1 MKTYLLQTICFLAT
15 VVLCTACSAPRSQ
28 QGPGMIVTFNNGIKG
43 KKVYVI
49 RARTANGVFFPT
61 PGSLGP
67 AKNPMKDGGATMG
80 AAPDGREL
88 PQWVEF
94 EWTEWPYPAP
104 PPPTEPS
111 ALQAWNDRVDLL
123 TRTLP
128 HKRARV
134 AVQSR
139 VPQDVIDEVLASN
152 RQRAPRAL
160 PDKMLWVYFIW
171 YETGIKLRWKLK
183 SSCCGLL
190 REGGDELAP

>member
-1 MKTYLLQTICFLAT
+1 
-15 VVLCTACSAPRSQ
+15 
-28 QGPGMIVTFNNGIKG
+28 
-43 KKVYVI
+43 
-49 RARTANGVFFPT
+49 
-61 PGSLGP
+61 
-67 AKNPMKDGGATMG
+67 
-80 AAPDGREL
+80 
-88 PQWVEF
+88 
-94 EWTEWPYPAP
+94 
-104 PPPTEPS
+104 
-111 ALQAWNDRVDLL
+111 VDLL

>member
-1 MKTYLLQTICFLAT
+1 MKKHLLQAVCFLAAIA
-15 VVLCTACSAPRSQ
+15 LCAACSVTRSQ
-28 QGPGMIVTFNNGIKG
+28 DGPGMIVTFSNGIKG
-43 KKVYVI
+43 KKVDVL

-94 EWTEWPYPAP
+94 EWKVWPYPYPDMPA
-104 PPPTEPS
+104 EPV
-111 ALQAWNDRVDLL
+111 ALQAWSDGVHAMSRS
-123 TRTLP
+123 LP
-128 HKRARV
+128 IQTARV
-134 AVQSR
+134 AVRSR

-152 RQRAPRAL
+152 RQRAPNAL
-160 PDKMLWVYFIW
+160 PDKDLWVYFIW
-171 YETGIKLRWKLK
+171 YETGIKFRWRLLQG
-183 SSCCGLL
+183 CCKML

>member
-1 MKTYLLQTICFLAT
+1 MQKYLLQTICFLAAIA
-15 VVLCTACSAPRSQ
+15 LCAACSVTRSQ
-28 QGPGMIVTFNNGIKG
+28 DGTGMIVTFSNGIKG
-43 KKVYVI
+43 KKVDVL

-67 AKNPMKDGGATMG
+67 DKNPMTGGATMG

-94 EWTEWPYPAP
+94 EWQVWPYPYP
-104 PPPTEPS
+104 DRPS
-111 ALQAWNDRVDLL
+111 DPVARQVWSDGVHAMSRS
-123 TRTLP
+123 LP
-128 HKRARV
+128 IQSARV

-152 RQRAPRAL
+152 RQRAPNAL

>member
-1 MKTYLLQTICFLAT
+1 MKTYLLQAICFLAAIA
-15 VVLCTACSAPRSQ
+15 LCTACAAPRSQ
-28 QGPGMIVTFNNGIKG
+28 QGPGMIVTFSNGLKG
-43 KKVYVI
+43 KEVDVL

-94 EWTEWPYPAP
+94 EWKVWPYPYPAMP
-104 PPPTEPS
+104 AEPV
-111 ALQAWNDRVDLL
+111 ALQAWSDGVHAMSRA
-123 TRTLP
+123 LP
-128 HKRARV
+128 IQTARV
-134 AVQSR
+134 AVKSR

-152 RQRAPRAL
+152 RQRAPNAL
-160 PDKMLWVYFIW
+160 PDKDLWVYFIW
-171 YETGIKLRWKLK
+171 YETGIKFRWRLLQG
-183 SSCCGLL
+183 CCKML

>member
-1 MKTYLLQTICFLAT
+1 MKTYMLQAICFLAAIA
-15 VVLCTACSAPRSQ
+15 LCTACAAPRSQ
-28 QGPGMIVTFNNGIKG
+28 QGPGMIVTFSNGIKG
-43 KKVYVI
+43 KKVDVL
-49 RARTANGVFFPT
+49 RAKTANGVFFPT

-94 EWTEWPYPAP
+94 EWKVWPYPYPDMPADP
-104 PPPTEPS
+104 AARQVWS
-111 ALQAWNDRVDLL
+111 DGVH
-123 TRTLP
+123 TLSRSLP
-128 HKRARV
+128 IQTARV
-134 AVQSR
+134 AVRSR
-139 VPQDVIDEVLASN
+139 VPQDVIDEVLESN